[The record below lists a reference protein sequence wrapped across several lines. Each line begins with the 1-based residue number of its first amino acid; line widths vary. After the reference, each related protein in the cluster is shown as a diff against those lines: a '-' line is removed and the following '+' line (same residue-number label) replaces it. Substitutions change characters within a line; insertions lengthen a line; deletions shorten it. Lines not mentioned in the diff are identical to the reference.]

1 MTRKALPLLTALAF
15 SCLTLF
21 ARAQPG
27 QFSVYGQITVDQ
39 LSGIRSSPVLQTLS
53 PLPCAGGALSTQ
65 TNPCTEYNNSVHPI
79 GFTGGVSY
87 VFKTIGP
94 ATLSADLRGVIES
107 DKRGAQT
114 QSVGD
119 GTRIYSGLGGVRAT
133 FKMPK
138 RLFLPFAEI
147 AAGYARSNYGV
158 LTSAQLSTST
168 TFPGIPTQNNLEYHA
183 YAGLDLRLTPLA
195 DFRLFEAGYG
205 ALQEMGT
212 FSHTYPIYS
221 ISTGVVFHFPPR
233 D

>member
-1 MTRKALPLLTALAF
+1 MTRKALPLLAALAF
-15 SCLTLF
+15 SCLTLV

-27 QFSVYGQITVDQ
+27 QFSAYGQITVDQ
-39 LSGIRSSPVLQTLS
+39 LSAIKSSPVLQTLS
-53 PLPCAGGALSTQ
+53 PLPCTGSTVSTQ
-65 TNPCTEYNNSVHPI
+65 SSPCTQYNNSVHPI

-87 VFKTIGP
+87 VVKTIGP
-94 ATLSADLRGVIES
+94 ATLAADVRGVIES

-114 QSVGD
+114 LADGS
-119 GTRIYSGLGGVRAT
+119 GTRIYSGLGGIRAT
-133 FKMPK
+133 FRTPK

-158 LTSAQLSTST
+158 LTNAQVSTST
-168 TFPGIPTQNNLEYHA
+168 TRPGIPTQNNLEYHA

-195 DFRLFEAGYG
+195 DFRFFEIGYG
-205 ALQEMGT
+205 ALQEMGA
-212 FSHTYPIYS
+212 FSHTYPMYS